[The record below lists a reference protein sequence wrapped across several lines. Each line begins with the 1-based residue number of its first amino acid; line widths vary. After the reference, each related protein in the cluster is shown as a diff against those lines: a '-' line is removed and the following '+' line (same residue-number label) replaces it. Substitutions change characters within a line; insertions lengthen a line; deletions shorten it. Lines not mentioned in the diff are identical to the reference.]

1 MLSKLLRSQIIIYHC
16 ILFFSFSLSVNYFF
30 NLEIVNYLSY
40 VCFHLTLIYLFF
52 YFFHFFLIFLTF
64 LYGIFF
70 DIFLVDNI
78 APHLITFLIFILL
91 FYLTKKNLLNLSSS
105 NVSYMMIILTLM
117 MFVSEALI
125 ANLLFNYPINYENFL
140 WIFITFIII
149 FYPTLVLFSK
159 IDKL

>member
-1 MLSKLLRSQIIIYHC
+1 MLSKLLSSQIIIYHC
-16 ILFFSFSLSVNYFF
+16 ILFFSFSLS
-30 NLEIVNYLSY
+30 VNYLSY

-78 APHLITFLIFILL
+78 SPHLITYLIFVVL
-91 FYLTKKNLLNLSSS
+91 FYFAKKYLFNLSSRKIA
-105 NVSYMMIILTLM
+105 YIMILLTIL

-140 WIFITFIII
+140 WISFSFIII